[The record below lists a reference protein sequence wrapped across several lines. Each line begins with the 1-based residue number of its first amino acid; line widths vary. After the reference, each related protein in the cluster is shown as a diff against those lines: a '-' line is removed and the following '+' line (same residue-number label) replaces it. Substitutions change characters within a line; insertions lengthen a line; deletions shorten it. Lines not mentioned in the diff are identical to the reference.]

1 MEAVL
6 RTAQTPD
13 WITFLI
19 FASLIF
25 IVSAKGLFYGRYMN
39 FIILPFNNKYIF
51 LYNKKDKLMN
61 WFQVFL
67 TLFQLINS
75 SLFLYMIGK
84 LFFGIPKN
92 DD

>member
-51 LYNKKDKLMN
+51 LYNKKDKLMKLVPGVPYLIPID
-61 WFQVFL
+61 QFL
-67 TLFQLINS
+67 PFPIHDRET
-75 SLFLYMIGK
+75 FLWHS
-84 LFFGIPKN
+84 
-92 DD
+92 